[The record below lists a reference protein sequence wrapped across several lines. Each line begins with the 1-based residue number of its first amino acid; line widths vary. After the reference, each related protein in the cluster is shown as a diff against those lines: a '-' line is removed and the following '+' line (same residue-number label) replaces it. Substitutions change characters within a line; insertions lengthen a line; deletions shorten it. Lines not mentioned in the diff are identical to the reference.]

1 MEQSTYYEKPTRIN
15 QMVVNYHS
23 PLILCI
29 KVLGNETH
37 LTSIMDR
44 ENMSKS
50 QDYGYG
56 KYPNSIFRVSANV
69 KIELQVLN
77 DCIIDV
83 KT

>member
-1 MEQSTYYEKPTRIN
+1 
-15 QMVVNYHS
+15 
-23 PLILCI
+23 
-29 KVLGNETH
+29 
-37 LTSIMDR
+37 MDR